1 MKKLKKL
8 YLLFWTLCMF
18 LVVVGLYDNEMKL
31 YQKIT
36 YFSLTLI
43 AYISVVYLFKNDKKN
58 KI

>member
-1 MKKLKKL
+1 
-8 YLLFWTLCMF
+8 MF

-31 YQKIT
+31 YQKII